1 MAWFAV
7 DDGFDNH
14 PKIRKAGNAAAGLFC
29 RLGAYSARHN
39 TEGVIPGPVARD
51 YGTAAQLRK
60 LTDLSMLHAEG
71 HACRGCV
78 QPDKGD
84 YVIHD
89 FLEYNRSKKEVTA
102 AREAGAERQRRRRA
116 RLAEEAAAVQ
126 AESESNLNRGS
137 NRDPNRGSTR
147 ASGETPT
154 EPRFSDK
161 DAGQEDLSRRY
172 TLKNARVTSPAQPLP
187 SLLPSEEELA
197 SGSDL
202 PRIGD
207 RPRIPDASQALVS
220 ALTAAGMVVGW
231 DLQPTDWFL
240 IEALIKRCTVEVLVD
255 HASGMW
261 NSARTRPRSATYF
274 LPGWRSLPDVTEAP
288 APPKPRVAAGSRH
301 QNYEPPTDPSVYENG
316 FHTHARTPASGE

>member
-29 RLGAYSARHN
+29 RLGAYSTRHN

-60 LTDLSMLHAEG
+60 LTDLSMLHTVG
-71 HACRGCV
+71 HLCERCE

-84 YVIHD
+84 YVLHD
-89 FLEYNRSKKEVTA
+89 FLEYNRSKSEVKA
-102 AREAGAERQRRRRA
+102 AREAGTERQRRRRA
-116 RLAEEAAAVQ
+116 RLAEEAAAAQ
-126 AESESNLNRGS
+126 AEAESNLNR
-137 NRDPNRGSTR
+137 DLNRGSRWTPTR
-147 ASGETPT
+147 GSGETPT
-154 EPRFSDK
+154 EPRFDDI
-161 DAGQEDLSRRY
+161 DAGQSDSSRRY

-207 RPRIPDASQALVS
+207 RPRIPLASQPLVD

-231 DLQPTDWFL
+231 DLQPNDWFL
-240 IEALIKRCTVEVLVD
+240 IEALVKRCGVPVLVE
-255 HASGMW
+255 HANGMW
-261 NSARTRPRSATYF
+261 EGAKSRPRSGTYF
-274 LPGWRSLPDVTEAP
+274 LPGWRALPDISDSPP
-288 APPKPRVAAGSRH
+288 APRKQNGKQH
-301 QNYEPPTDPSVYENG
+301 QPYEPPTDHSVYENG
-316 FHTHARTPASGE
+316 FETHARPPASGE